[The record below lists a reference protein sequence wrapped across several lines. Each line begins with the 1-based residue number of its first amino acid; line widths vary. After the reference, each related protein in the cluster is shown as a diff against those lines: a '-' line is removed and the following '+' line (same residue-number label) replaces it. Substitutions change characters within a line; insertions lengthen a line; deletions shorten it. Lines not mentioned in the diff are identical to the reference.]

1 MASEVPERLV
11 RDMGCTPADLVRWLP
26 AAVGHKPLR
35 WLESGCEVVLGEG
48 RSARLAWQVLAP
60 RRIAL
65 MRIER
70 LQLEVVFSG
79 CDAATR
85 RDFLEQFDAYTRRG
99 GG

>member
-11 RDMGCTPADLVRWLP
+11 RDMGCTPADLLRWLP
-26 AAVGHKPLR
+26 AVVGNQPVR
-35 WLESGCEVVLGEG
+35 WLNSGCEVTLGQG
-48 RSARLAWQVLAP
+48 RSVQLAWQVLAP

-70 LQLEVVFSG
+70 LHLDIVFTG
-79 CDAATR
+79 CDAGVR
-85 RDFLEQFDAYTRRG
+85 RAFLDRFDAYTRRG

>member
-1 MASEVPERLV
+1 MASDVPERLV
-11 RDMGCTPADLVRWLP
+11 RDMACTPADLVRWLP
-26 AAVGHKPLR
+26 AAVGNHPLR

-48 RSARLAWQVLAP
+48 RNVRLGWQVLAP

-70 LQLEVVFSG
+70 VQLEIAFSG
-79 CDAATR
+79 CDAETR
-85 RDFLEQFDAYTRRG
+85 RVFLDRFDAYTRRG

>member
-1 MASEVPERLV
+1 MTAEVPERLV

-26 AAVGHKPLR
+26 AAVGHKPLH
-35 WLESGCEVVLGEG
+35 WLESGCEVALGEG
-48 RSARLAWQVLAP
+48 CSVRFWWQVLAP

-70 LQLEVVFSG
+70 VQLEMVFSG
-79 CDAATR
+79 CGADMR
-85 RDFLEQFDAYTRRG
+85 RAFLAQFDAYTRRG